1 MAPGYLTDQF
11 ALKIECM
18 FGTLATTYIYIPF
31 QLLINSQVTLFHI
44 LLET

>member
-1 MAPGYLTDQF
+1 MAPGYLTDRF

-18 FGTLATTYIYIPF
+18 FVTPATPF

-44 LLET
+44 LLEI